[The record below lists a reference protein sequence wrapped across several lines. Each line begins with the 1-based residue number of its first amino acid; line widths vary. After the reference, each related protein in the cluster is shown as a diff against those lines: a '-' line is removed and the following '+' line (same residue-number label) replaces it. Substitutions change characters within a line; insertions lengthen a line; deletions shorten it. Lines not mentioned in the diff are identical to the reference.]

1 MANLGILLQGV
12 TTAAGL
18 GFIWYL
24 ISRGERRSIKTGK
37 SPGVSGRKL
46 WGDR

>member
-1 MANLGILLQGV
+1 MANSGILLMLLYLV
-12 TTAAGL
+12 VGL